1 MSEKPN
7 ILSFPLEKLMKILEE
22 CDQITSMTRTLL
34 KWYTAETELEK
45 WDESAIPLL
54 IDVHAS
60 AGKVTDFLMAKLK
73 EPTPEELLMTA
84 AMGIAEDA
92 LPFTGSEVMMISSAL
107 SMIDQN
113 KTMLKLKYNISYEV
127 H

>member
-1 MSEKPN
+1 MSEKSN
-7 ILSFPLEKLMKILEE
+7 ILSFPLEKLQKILEE

-54 IDVHAS
+54 IDIHAS
-60 AGKVTDFLMAKLK
+60 AGKVNDFLMAKFK
-73 EPTPEELLMTA
+73 EPTPEELLIA
-84 AMGIAEDA
+84 SAMGIAEDA
-92 LPFTGSEVMMISSAL
+92 LPFTESEVMMISGAL
-107 SMIDQN
+107 TMIDQN
-113 KTMLKLKYNISYEV
+113 KTMLRIKYNISYEV